1 MAREPRGRGATA
13 VIYRAKGMLMKFT
26 GLSLLLSSIL
36 LSSLVVAAQQKTE
49 TAPQNSRIY
58 EFPVTMRQKVVAGST
73 LVGTK
78 VQAKLIAATLVD
90 GVVVPKD
97 AILSG
102 QVTESIAKSDKTG
115 SLLGIRMDSA
125 EWKNGSTPLKAYLT
139 AWTYPLRQGLPA
151 QDLSYGPPEGP
162 VRTWNGAG
170 TYPDPNSPAS
180 HPFPGGTSD
189 REPDYLPQAPST
201 GLSSHPVQMKD
212 VELMRDGEGNLAISS
227 THTLKLDKGTIYVIA
242 TGDQLPAKL
251 SR

>member
-1 MAREPRGRGATA
+1 
-13 VIYRAKGMLMKFT
+13 MKFA
-26 GLSLLLSSIL
+26 GLSLLLSSVL
-36 LSSLVVAAQQKTE
+36 LPSLVVAAQQKTE
-49 TAPQNSRIY
+49 TATQSSPVY

-73 LVGTK
+73 PVGTK
-78 VQAKLIAATLVD
+78 VEAKLVAATLVG

-102 QVTESIAKSDKTG
+102 EVTESTAKSDKAS
-115 SLLGIRMDSA
+115 SLLGIRINSA
-125 EWKNGSTPLKAYLT
+125 QWKNGSTLLKAYLT
-139 AWTYPLRQGLPA
+139 AWTYPLQQGLPA

-212 VELMRDGEGNLAISS
+212 VQLMRDGEGNLAISS
-227 THTLKLDKGTIYVIA
+227 AHPLKLDKSTVYVVA
-242 TGDQLPAKL
+242 SGEQLPAKS